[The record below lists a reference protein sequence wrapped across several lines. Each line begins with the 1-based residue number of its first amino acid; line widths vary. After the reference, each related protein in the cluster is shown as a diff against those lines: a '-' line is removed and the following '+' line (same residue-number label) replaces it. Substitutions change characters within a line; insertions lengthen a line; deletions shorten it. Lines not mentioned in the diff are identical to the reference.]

1 MKHVKINMMA
11 VTKTT
16 HLYYNITFQLLHYRQ
31 FDKLKAEK
39 DDH

>member
-1 MKHVKINMMA
+1 MIA
-11 VTKTT
+11 VTKTAP
-16 HLYYNITFQLLHYRQ
+16 LYYNITFQLLHYCQ